1 MKTLIIAGTLVVT
14 VVAGSMAAGIIAYNT
29 CGYDELTGN
38 YLYDGNKV
46 AAYGTMDSAREC
58 ALMGMLPDVVINRL
72 GMFGSVEEADRIK
85 ELNLE
90 AKTKSQGVK

>member
-1 MKTLIIAGTLVVT
+1 
-14 VVAGSMAAGIIAYNT
+14 
-29 CGYDELTGN
+29 
-38 YLYDGNKV
+38 
-46 AAYGTMDSAREC
+46 
-58 ALMGMLPDVVINRL
+58 MGMLPDVVINRL